1 MSFLK
6 KCLSWGLDL
15 LIPPHCA
22 ICETPLLEDEPS
34 EIFCNECRQDILP
47 QNGQFCCNCGSYFL
61 VPTSLSLFAGS
72 PPKEQCSAC
81 SSNNNVFSH
90 LLTLGEYDG
99 KLRDIV
105 LQMKQQRDGFLG
117 RVCTTFLFKQQGERF
132 QRIGADL
139 ILPVPMHYTRRFL
152 RGVNSP
158 EFIAQT
164 LSELLHIPYHTR
176 VLQRQYATAPQFELN
191 PDQRRLNV
199 QNVFRLQPRIF
210 AGCLL
215 KKTTTFLA
223 GKKILLVDDIL
234 TTGSTCNEI
243 AQLLLHNGVSSVA
256 VAVLARTRGVG
267 LHEKDKVLRE
277 DKWKR

>member
-6 KCLSWGLDL
+6 QCLAWGLDL
-15 LIPPHCA
+15 LLPPHCA
-22 ICETPLLEDEPS
+22 ICETPFSEEEPT

-47 QNGQFCCNCGSYFL
+47 QNGQFCFKCGSYFQ
-61 VPTSLSLFAGS
+61 VPAPLSLFAGS
-72 PPKEQCSAC
+72 PPKDHCSAC
-81 SSNNNVFSH
+81 SANTNAFSQ
-90 LLTLGEYDG
+90 LITLGEYDG
-99 KLRDIV
+99 MLRDIV
-105 LQMKQQRDGFLG
+105 LQMKQQQEGFLG
-117 RVCTTFLFKQQGERF
+117 RVCAAFLFKQQGERF

-139 ILPVPMHYTRRFL
+139 ILPVPMYYARRFL

-176 VLQRQYATAPQFELN
+176 ILQRQSATAPQFELK
-191 PDQRRLNV
+191 PHQRQRNV
-199 QNVFRLQPRIF
+199 KNVFRLQPHIF
-210 AGCLL
+210 SGLFL
-215 KKTTTFLA
+215 KKTNSFLA

-243 AQLLLHNGVSSVA
+243 ARLLLQNGVSSVA

-267 LHEKDKVLRE
+267 PHNNSRVLREKDK
-277 DKWKR
+277 